1 MQLLEV
7 EVRNWRGLSTTLGD
21 LSPRLNLILGPNEAG
36 KTRIHQSLRFGL
48 FESHKGTAQ
57 HKQALQ
63 SWASMESPFVRIAF
77 SRGGV
82 EYEIQKQY
90 LKGASAV
97 LSGGGTTLRGEDAEE
112 ALRRLLGARPGNNRG
127 AAVADMGIWP
137 LLMVEQGE
145 SRRPVQEA
153 LNDEGRERLQDR
165 FSAEIGVASIS
176 STGQRLMALA
186 EAEYDRYY
194 TKTGQDSKLLRDAR
208 GRHAEAVASLDKAN
222 ADLERQKNTAS
233 ALADGLRELA
243 DLEQRAA
250 IARADAET
258 ARSRAEAAQQSATR
272 LSAAQGALDTVQ
284 QRTERLE
291 EALRDRIQADE
302 AVARLE
308 RELASLQTQL
318 SEREGLQ
325 QELDAKVSRAESRV
339 AEADAAF
346 RALRARADSA
356 QRRNRRAELS
366 RIIDGLTEQ
375 IAAIDRLTAEIQAAR
390 ASRASLPLVDG
401 KALKRLNQLNQN
413 ARTAAALLQG
423 AAVSVVVHVKEG
435 STVDGQAQNAGDE
448 VKFDVTSNR
457 RISIG
462 SIVDVEIRPGG
473 GELAALRDAS
483 TEAERALSDALRKLG
498 VRDMAEAVAINGQ
511 LLDIDQQIAERESAL
526 AALCARAPE
535 LLREDQSRAIAEL
548 ERIATDAEPDDGQS
562 ITPDALQ
569 AADDRLTAA
578 RRSLDAAVAEMAE
591 HKQRTAV
598 LRATA
603 DSKQDELQ
611 RIRAPL
617 ANRPFVDALRAEVS
631 AVITERERATSALA
645 LAQQEFTNLGGAT
658 VQDDARRLALAAEGL
673 ASRVQRA
680 RSAVDQ
686 LKGTLQGLMADGHYE
701 SVQQAAATVEQAK
714 SELDRV
720 ERKAAAAKRLWET
733 LSDERRKV
741 VERLTA
747 PVIQRVKPYLQELFP
762 GSTLDAGEA
771 LEIAGLQSGNL
782 KEPYEALSGGAQE
795 QLSLLTRIGLA
806 EILAEDERLPLI
818 LDDVLINTDPERI
831 KRLHR
836 VLFRAADKLQVL
848 LFSCHDVLFDGLGAE
863 RVIALERK
871 R

>member
-7 EVRNWRGLSTTLGD
+7 EVRHWRGLSTTLGD

-36 KTRIHQSLRFGL
+36 KSRIHQSVRFGL

-63 SWASMESPFVRIAF
+63 SWASVESPFVRIAF
-77 SRGGV
+77 SRGGI

-90 LKGASAV
+90 LKGASAL

-112 ALRRLLGARPGNNRG
+112 ALRRLLGARSGSNRG
-127 AAVADMGIWP
+127 ASVADMGIWP

-145 SRRPVQEA
+145 SRRPVQDA

-176 STGQRLMALA
+176 ARGQRLMALA

-208 GRHAEAVASLDKAN
+208 GRHADAVASLYKAN

-233 ALADGLRELA
+233 ALADGLRELV

-250 IARADAET
+250 IARTEAET
-258 ARSRAEAAQQSATR
+258 ARSRAEAAQQSETR
-272 LSAAQGALDTVQ
+272 LSAAHGAFSTLQ

-291 EALRDRIQADE
+291 EALRARIQADE
-302 AVARLE
+302 AVERLE
-308 RELASLQTQL
+308 RELATNQTQL

-325 QELDAKVSRAESRV
+325 QELDAKVSSADARA
-339 AEADAAF
+339 AEADVAF
-346 RALRARADSA
+346 RSLRARADA
-356 QRRNRRAELS
+356 VQRRNRRAELT
-366 RIIDGLTEQ
+366 RMIDGLREQ
-375 IAAIDRLTAEIQAAR
+375 IASIDRLNDEIRAAR
-390 ASRASLPLVDG
+390 SSRASLPLVDG
-401 KALKRLNQLNQN
+401 KALNRLNQLNQN
-413 ARTAAALLQG
+413 AHTAAALLQG
-423 AAVSVVVHVKEG
+423 AAVSVVVHVKEIA
-435 STVDGQAQNAGDE
+435 TVDGQAQNAGDE

-462 SIVDVEIRPGG
+462 SIAEVEIRPGG
-473 GELAALRDAS
+473 GELAALRDSS
-483 TEAERALSDALRKLG
+483 TDAQREVSDALRKLG
-498 VRDMAEAVAINGQ
+498 VRDLAEAVAINGQ

-526 AALCARAPE
+526 AALSARAPE

-548 ERIATDAEPDDGQS
+548 KRLATDAEPDDGQPV
-562 ITPDALQ
+562 TPDAVQ
-569 AADDRLTAA
+569 AADDALTGA
-578 RRSLDAAVAEMAE
+578 RRQLEAAVAEMAE
-591 HKQRTAV
+591 HKQRTAA

-603 DSKQDELQ
+603 DSKHDELQ

-617 ANRPFVDALRAEVS
+617 SNRPSVDVLQAEVS
-631 AVITERERATSALA
+631 AVNTERERATTALV
-645 LAQQEFTNLGGAT
+645 LAQQEFANLGGAA
-658 VQDDARRLALAAEGL
+658 VQDDARRLAAAAEVL
-673 ASRVQRA
+673 ANRVQRA

-701 SVQQAAATVEQAK
+701 SVQQADAAVEQAK
-714 SELDRV
+714 SELERV
-720 ERKAAAAKRLWET
+720 ERQASAAKRLWET

-863 RVIALERK
+863 RVVTLGK
-871 R
+871 RR